1 MKVNLPKLN
10 EFCCHNGDDD
20 VVVDDDDDDFVLC
33 VLQVGGKDNPA
44 LDPIIH
50 GLRGVV
56 HHGECC

>member
-1 MKVNLPKLN
+1 MALARVSPL
-10 EFCCHNGDDD
+10 EGHDHN
-20 VVVDDDDDDFVLC
+20 VFVLC